1 MCGHGSAVAIARSSF
16 ETTGGRR
23 RVDART
29 STRATTR
36 QSDARSKR
44 RGDATRRDAI
54 SREARFG
61 RRSSAR
67 DDDTDGNR
75 VASDASRRDLSIRP
89 RGAGAR
95 GRARRSTGATARGKR
110 EIKGGSRSLAVRR
123 ALGRR

>member
-1 MCGHGSAVAIARSSF
+1 MASGSLQCEVTRAVAIARSSF

-23 RVDART
+23 RVDTRHVHARDDAA
-29 STRATTR
+29 R
-36 QSDARSKR
+36 DARSKR
-44 RGDATRRDAI
+44 RGEATRRDAI

-95 GRARRSTGATARGKR
+95 
-110 EIKGGSRSLAVRR
+110 
-123 ALGRR
+123 

>member
-1 MCGHGSAVAIARSSF
+1 MASGSLQYAVTRAVAIARSSF

-23 RVDART
+23 RVHARHVHARDDA
-29 STRATTR
+29 S
-36 QSDARSKR
+36 SDARSKR
-44 RGDATRRDAI
+44 RGEATRRDAI

-89 RGAGAR
+89 GGAGAR
-95 GRARRSTGATARGKR
+95 
-110 EIKGGSRSLAVRR
+110 
-123 ALGRR
+123 